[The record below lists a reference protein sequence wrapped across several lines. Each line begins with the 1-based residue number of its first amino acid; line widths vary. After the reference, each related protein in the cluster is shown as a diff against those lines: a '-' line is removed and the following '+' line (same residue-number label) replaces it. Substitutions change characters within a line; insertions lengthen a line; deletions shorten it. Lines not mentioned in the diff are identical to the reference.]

1 MPLTMVEAVRRGG
14 AASSTDFSRGSKAFS
29 SARISSRAMCA
40 PMQ

>member
-14 AASSTDFSRGSKAFS
+14 AASSTDSSRGSKAFS
-29 SARISSRAMCA
+29 SARISIRAMCA